1 MVEQR
6 SPKPLTGVRFPQ
18 PPPGGLPAAFFY
30 SKISL
35 MAKRKKTKE
44 ISAGYSKKPF
54 FDLEDQTKKAILA
67 ILFFSFAIIIFLSIW
82 HLAGPFGELVFRSFN
97 YLFGWGYFILPLVFL
112 MMAFEFLK
120 SRRKHIYFATIFG
133 AFLLFFSILGILELS
148 SSNNYAG
155 LAGYITVFSLNKIFG
170 FWASLVL
177 LISFVFISFIMTLNI
192 PLKIGRGE
200 DEEEGGEEETIQK
213 VKDEKPVEVNPVV
226 NQAIPKEEKQTA
238 LTKTVSRIIER
249 EREEDEFKIPKFIGS
264 AYKPPTIDLLERIE
278 NRPISGDIKANANII
293 RRTLQHFG
301 IEVEMGEVN
310 VGPAVTQYTL
320 RPAQGVK
327 LSKIVTLHND
337 LSLSL
342 AAHPLRIEAPIP
354 GKALV
359 GIEVPNKSIALVRL
373 GSLLGSENFK
383 KIGFLNFALG
393 RDVSGMPIFAD
404 LSKMPHLLIAGATGA
419 GKSVCIHTIV
429 TSLIWRNG
437 PSQLKFILIDPKR
450 VELAYYKDLPHLLTP
465 VISDGKKSV
474 NALRW
479 AVKEME
485 RRYEVLSDNNTRDI
499 VSFNNQVVKN
509 REPESFLPYLV
520 IIIDELA
527 DLMSAY
533 GREVEGTIIRI
544 AQMARAVG
552 IHLIVSTQRPSVEV
566 LTGLIKANITARIAL
581 QVPSQVDSRTILDM
595 SGAEKLLGNGDMLYM
610 SNDSSKPR
618 RLQGVFISEKEIKR
632 IVDCIAEKNPLIAAE
647 NEEFSIAENN
657 LSPALFKKGG
667 GGPDFYSDEFSDGA
681 DDELFEEAR
690 EVIFQAKKASASL
703 LQRRLRVGYARA
715 ARLLDILEE
724 KGFIGSGDGAKP
736 REVYLEKFDPPAGGP
751 DKENEI

>member
-1 MVEQR
+1 M
-6 SPKPLTGVRFPQ
+6 P
-18 PPPGGLPAAFFY
+18 
-30 SKISL
+30 
-35 MAKRKKTKE
+35 RKKKSK
-44 ISAGYSKKPF
+44 SAPTVSKKPF

-67 ILFFSFAIIIFLSIW
+67 ILFFSFAVVISLSIW
-82 HLAGPFGELVFRSFN
+82 HLAGPFGEMVFRVFN
-97 YLFGWGYFILPLVFL
+97 YLFGWGYFVLPLVFL
-112 MMAFEFLK
+112 IMAFEFLK

-133 AFLLFFSILGILELS
+133 AFLLFISILGILEMS
-148 SSNNYAG
+148 FSNNYAG
-155 LAGYITVFSLNKIFG
+155 LAGYITALSLNKIFG

-177 LISFVFISFIMTLNI
+177 LISFVFISLIMTLNI
-192 PLKIGRGE
+192 PLRIGRDEEE
-200 DEEEGGEEETIQK
+200 DEEEEKKEEEVT
-213 VKDEKPVEVNPVV
+213 EPVV
-226 NQAIPKEEKQTA
+226 NQAVPKEEKQTLPA
-238 LTKTVSRIIER
+238 RAVSKVEK
-249 EREEDEFKIPKFIGS
+249 EEGEFKIPRFIGS
-264 AYKPPTIDLLERIE
+264 AYKPPVIDLVERME
-278 NRPISGDIKANANII
+278 SRPLSGDIKANANII
-293 RRTLQHFG
+293 KRTLQHFG

-310 VGPAVTQYTL
+310 VGPTVTQYTL

-337 LSLSL
+337 LALAL

-373 GSLLGSENFK
+373 GSLLGSESFGK
-383 KIGFLNFALG
+383 SGLLNFALG

-419 GKSVCIHTIV
+419 GKSVCIHALI

-450 VELAYYKDLPHLLTP
+450 VELAYYRDLPHLLTP
-465 VISDGKKSV
+465 VISDGKKSI

-485 RRYEVLSDNNTRDI
+485 RRYEILSDYNARDI
-499 VSFNNQVVKN
+499 VGFNNQIIKN
-509 REPESFLPYLV
+509 RELESFMPYLI

-527 DLMSAY
+527 DLMAAY

-566 LTGLIKANITARIAL
+566 LTGLIKANITARVAL
-581 QVPSQVDSRTILDM
+581 QVPSQIDSRTILDM
-595 SGAEKLLGNGDMLYM
+595 AGAEKLLGNGDMLYM

-632 IVDCIAEKNPLIAAE
+632 IVDYIAEKNPLAAT
-647 NEEFSIAENN
+647 EEKEFPVAENN
-657 LSPALFKKGG
+657 LQPESGSL
-667 GGPDFYSDEFSDGA
+667 DEFSESI
-681 DDELFEEAR
+681 DDELFEEAK

-724 KGFIGSGDGAKP
+724 KDFIGPGDGAKP
-736 REVYLEKFDPPAGGP
+736 REVYLEKFDPASAGQ
-751 DKENEI
+751 DKEDEI

>member
-1 MVEQR
+1 M
-6 SPKPLTGVRFPQ
+6 P
-18 PPPGGLPAAFFY
+18 
-30 SKISL
+30 
-35 MAKRKKTKE
+35 RKKKLK
-44 ISAGYSKKPF
+44 SAPTVSKKPL

-67 ILFFSFAIIIFLSIW
+67 ILFFSFAVIVSLSIW
-82 HLAGPFGELVFRSFN
+82 HLAGPFGEMVFKGFN
-97 YLFGWGYFILPLVFL
+97 YLFGWGYFALPLVFL
-112 MMAFEFLK
+112 IMAFEFLK
-120 SRRKHIYFATIFG
+120 SHRKHIYFATIFG
-133 AFLLFFSILGILELS
+133 AFLLFVSILGILELS

-155 LAGYITVFSLNKIFG
+155 LTGYITALSLNKIFG

-177 LISFVFISFIMTLNI
+177 LISFVFISLIMTLNI
-192 PLKIGRGE
+192 PLRIGRDA
-200 DEEEGGEEETIQK
+200 DEEGEEEE
-213 VKDEKPVEVNPVV
+213 EKEKKEEEVTEPVV
-226 NQAIPKEEKQTA
+226 NQAIAKEEKQILPA
-238 LTKTVSRIIER
+238 KAASKVEK
-249 EREEDEFKIPKFIGS
+249 EEDEFKIPKFIGS

-293 RRTLQHFG
+293 KRTLQHFG
-301 IEVEMGEVN
+301 VEVEMGEVN

-327 LSKIVTLHND
+327 LSKIVALHND
-337 LSLSL
+337 LALAL

-373 GSLLGSENFK
+373 GSLLGSESFEK
-383 KIGFLNFALG
+383 LGLLNFALG

-419 GKSVCIHTIV
+419 GKSVCIHAII

-450 VELAYYKDLPHLLTP
+450 VELAYYRDLPHLLTP

-485 RRYEVLSDNNTRDI
+485 RRYEILSDNNARDI
-499 VSFNNQVVKN
+499 VGFNNQVVKN
-509 REPESFLPYLV
+509 RESESFMPYL
-520 IIIDELA
+520 IIVIDELA
-527 DLMSAY
+527 DLMAAY
-533 GREVEGTIIRI
+533 NREVEGTIIRI

-595 SGAEKLLGNGDMLYM
+595 AGAEKLLGNGDMLYM

-632 IVDCIAEKNPLIAAE
+632 IANCVAEKNPLTAAE
-647 NEEFSIAENN
+647 NEEFPIAENN
-657 LSPALFKKGG
+657 LQPESGSL
-667 GGPDFYSDEFSDGA
+667 DEFSESI
-681 DDELFEEAR
+681 DDELFEAAK

-724 KGFIGSGDGAKP
+724 KNFIGPGDGAKP
-736 REVYLEKFDPPAGGP
+736 REVYLEKFDPAEAGQN
-751 DKENEI
+751 KEDEI

>member
-1 MVEQR
+1 M
-6 SPKPLTGVRFPQ
+6 P
-18 PPPGGLPAAFFY
+18 
-30 SKISL
+30 
-35 MAKRKKTKE
+35 RKKKLK
-44 ISAGYSKKPF
+44 SAPAVSKKLL

-67 ILFFSFAIIIFLSIW
+67 ILFFSFAVIISLSIW
-82 HLAGPFGELVFRSFN
+82 HLAGPFGEMVFRGFN
-97 YLFGWGYFILPLVFL
+97 YLFGWGYFALPLVFL
-112 MMAFEFLK
+112 IMAFEFLK

-133 AFLLFFSILGILELS
+133 AFLLFISILGILEMS

-155 LAGYITVFSLNKIFG
+155 LTGYIVALSLNKIFG

-177 LISFVFISFIMTLNI
+177 LISFIFISLIMTLNI
-192 PLKIGRGE
+192 PLKIGKNE
-200 DEEEGGEEETIQK
+200 DEEENEEEEETIQK
-213 VKDEKPVEVNPVV
+213 TKNEKSVEINPVV
-226 NQAIPKEEKQTA
+226 NQAIPKEEKRA
-238 LTKTVSRIIER
+238 LVSEAGKPSFAKAT
-249 EREEDEFKIPKFIGS
+249 EGREEDEFKIPKFIGS

-293 RRTLQHFG
+293 KRTLQHFG

-337 LSLSL
+337 LALAL

-373 GSLLGSENFK
+373 GSLLGSESFEK
-383 KIGFLNFALG
+383 LGFLNFALG

-419 GKSVCIHTIV
+419 GKSVCIHAII

-450 VELAYYKDLPHLLTP
+450 VELAYYRNLPHLLTP
-465 VISDGKKSV
+465 VINDGKKSI

-485 RRYEVLSDNNTRDI
+485 RRYETLSDYNARDI
-499 VSFNNQVVKN
+499 VGFNNQIIKN
-509 REPESFLPYLV
+509 REPESFMPYL
-520 IIIDELA
+520 IIVIDELA
-527 DLMSAY
+527 DLMAAY

-581 QVPSQVDSRTILDM
+581 QVPSQIDSRTILDM
-595 SGAEKLLGNGDMLYM
+595 AGAEKLLGNGDMLYM

-618 RLQGVFISEKEIKR
+618 RIQGVFISEKEIKK
-632 IVDCIAEKNPLIAAE
+632 IADYVAEKNPLTAAE
-647 NEEFSIAENN
+647 NEEFPIAENN
-657 LSPALFKKGG
+657 LQPESGSL
-667 GGPDFYSDEFSDGA
+667 DEFSESI
-681 DDELFEEAR
+681 DDELFEAAK

-724 KGFIGSGDGAKP
+724 KDFIGPGDGAKP
-736 REVYLEKFDPPAGGP
+736 REVYLEKFDPPTGGQ
-751 DKENEI
+751 DKEDEI

>member
-1 MVEQR
+1 M
-6 SPKPLTGVRFPQ
+6 P
-18 PPPGGLPAAFFY
+18 
-30 SKISL
+30 
-35 MAKRKKTKE
+35 RKKKLK
-44 ISAGYSKKPF
+44 SAPAVSRKLL

-67 ILFFSFAIIIFLSIW
+67 ILFFSFAVIVSLSIW
-82 HLAGPFGELVFRSFN
+82 HKAGPFGEMVFRGFN
-97 YLFGWGYFILPLVFL
+97 YLFGWGYFALPLVFL

-133 AFLLFFSILGILELS
+133 AFLLFVSILGILEMS
-148 SSNNYAG
+148 FSNNYAG
-155 LAGYITVFSLNKIFG
+155 LTGYVTALSLNKIFG

-177 LISFVFISFIMTLNI
+177 LISFVFISLIMTLNI
-192 PLKIGRGE
+192 PLRIGRDA
-200 DEEEGGEEETIQK
+200 DEEEGEEEETTQK
-213 VKDEKPVEVNPVV
+213 VKDEKLVEINPVV
-226 NQAIPKEEKQTA
+226 NQAIPKEEKQA
-238 LTKTVSRIIER
+238 ILAKPVSKMEK
-249 EREEDEFKIPKFIGS
+249 EEDEFKIPKFIGS

-293 RRTLQHFG
+293 KRTLQHFG

-337 LSLSL
+337 LALAL

-373 GSLLGSENFK
+373 GSLLGSESFEK
-383 KIGFLNFALG
+383 LGLLNFALG

-419 GKSVCIHTIV
+419 GKSVCIQAII

-450 VELAYYKDLPHLLTP
+450 VELAYYRDLPHLLTP
-465 VISDGKKSV
+465 VISDGKKSI

-485 RRYEVLSDNNTRDI
+485 RRYEILSDNNVRDI
-499 VSFNNQVVKN
+499 VNFNNQVVKN
-509 REPESFLPYLV
+509 RESESFMPYL
-520 IIIDELA
+520 IIVIDELA
-527 DLMSAY
+527 DLMAAY
-533 GREVEGTIIRI
+533 NREVEGTIIRI

-595 SGAEKLLGNGDMLYM
+595 AGAEKLLGNGDMLYM

-618 RLQGVFISEKEIKR
+618 RIQGVFISEKEIKR
-632 IVDCIAEKNPLIAAE
+632 ITNCVAEKNPLTAAE
-647 NEEFSIAENN
+647 NEEFPIAENN
-657 LSPALFKKGG
+657 LQSESGSL
-667 GGPDFYSDEFSDGA
+667 DEFSESI
-681 DDELFEEAR
+681 DDELFEAAK

-724 KGFIGSGDGAKP
+724 RDFIGPGDGAKP
-736 REVYLEKFDPPAGGP
+736 REVYLDKFNPPAIGQ
-751 DKENEI
+751 DKEDEI

>member
-1 MVEQR
+1 MSR
-6 SPKPLTGVRFPQ
+6 
-18 PPPGGLPAAFFY
+18 
-30 SKISL
+30 
-35 MAKRKKTKE
+35 RKKLK
-44 ISAGYSKKPF
+44 SALAVSKKPL

-67 ILFFSFAIIIFLSIW
+67 ILFFSFAIVISLSIW
-82 HLAGPFGELVFRSFN
+82 HLAGPFGELVFKGFN
-97 YLFGWGYFILPLVFL
+97 YLFGWGYFALPVVFL
-112 MMAFEFLK
+112 IMAFEFLK

-133 AFLLFFSILGILELS
+133 AFLLFVSALGILKMSFL
-148 SSNNYAG
+148 NNYAG
-155 LAGYITVFSLNKIFG
+155 LTGYIVALSLNKIFG

-177 LISFVFISFIMTLNI
+177 LISFVFISLIMTLNI
-192 PLKIGRGE
+192 PLRIGRDE
-200 DEEEGGEEETIQK
+200 DEEEDEEEEETIQK
-213 VKDEKPVEVNPVV
+213 VKDEKSVEINPVV
-226 NQAIPKEEKQTA
+226 NQAIPKEEKQA
-238 LTKTVSRIIER
+238 ILAKSVSKIEK
-249 EREEDEFKIPKFIGS
+249 EEDEFKISKFIS
-264 AYKPPTIDLLERIE
+264 NVYKPPTIDLLERIE
-278 NRPISGDIKANANII
+278 GRPISGDIKANANII
-293 RRTLQHFG
+293 KRTLQHFG

-310 VGPAVTQYTL
+310 VGPTVTQYTL

-337 LSLSL
+337 LALAL

-373 GSLLGSENFK
+373 GSLLDSENFK
-383 KIGFLNFALG
+383 KLDLLNFALG

-419 GKSVCIHTIV
+419 GKSVCIHAII
-429 TSLIWRNG
+429 TSLIWRNS

-450 VELAYYKDLPHLLTP
+450 VELAYYRDLPHLLTP
-465 VISDGKKSV
+465 VISDGKKSI

-485 RRYEVLSDNNTRDI
+485 RRYEILSDYHARDI
-499 VSFNNQVVKN
+499 IDFNNQVIKN
-509 REPESFLPYLV
+509 RELESFMPYLV
-520 IIIDELA
+520 IVIDELA
-527 DLMSAY
+527 DLMAAY

-566 LTGLIKANITARIAL
+566 LTGLIKANITARVAL
-581 QVPSQVDSRTILDM
+581 QVPSQIDSRTILDM
-595 SGAEKLLGNGDMLYM
+595 AGAEKLLGNGDMLYM

-618 RLQGVFISEKEIKR
+618 RIQGVFISGKEIKR
-632 IVDCIAEKNPLIAAE
+632 IANYVAEKNLLTAAE
-647 NEEFSIAENN
+647 NEEFLIAENN
-657 LSPALFKKGG
+657 LQPELGSV
-667 GGPDFYSDEFSDGA
+667 DEFSESI
-681 DDELFEEAR
+681 DDELFEAAK

-724 KGFIGSGDGAKP
+724 KDLIGPGDGAKP
-736 REVYLEKFDPPAGGP
+736 REVYLEKFDLPINGQ
-751 DKENEI
+751 DKEDEI

>member
-1 MVEQR
+1 MSR
-6 SPKPLTGVRFPQ
+6 
-18 PPPGGLPAAFFY
+18 
-30 SKISL
+30 
-35 MAKRKKTKE
+35 RKKLK
-44 ISAGYSKKPF
+44 SAPTVSKKPL

-67 ILFFSFAIIIFLSIW
+67 ILFFSFAIVISLSIW
-82 HLAGPFGELVFRSFN
+82 HLAGPFGELVFKGFN
-97 YLFGWGYFILPLVFL
+97 YLFGWGYFALPVVFL
-112 MMAFEFLK
+112 IMAFEFLK

-133 AFLLFFSILGILELS
+133 AFLLFVSALGILKMSFL
-148 SSNNYAG
+148 NNYAG
-155 LAGYITVFSLNKIFG
+155 LTGYIVALSLNKIFG

-177 LISFVFISFIMTLNI
+177 LISFVFISLIMTLNI
-192 PLKIGRGE
+192 PLRIGRDE
-200 DEEEGGEEETIQK
+200 DEEEDEEEEETIQK
-213 VKDEKPVEVNPVV
+213 VKDEKSVEINPVV
-226 NQAIPKEEKQTA
+226 NQAIPKEEKQA
-238 LTKTVSRIIER
+238 ILAKSVSKIEK
-249 EREEDEFKIPKFIGS
+249 EEDEFKISKFIS
-264 AYKPPTIDLLERIE
+264 NVYKPPTIDLLERIE
-278 NRPISGDIKANANII
+278 GRPISGDIKANANII
-293 RRTLQHFG
+293 KRTLQHFG

-310 VGPAVTQYTL
+310 VGPTVTQYTL

-337 LSLSL
+337 LALAL

-373 GSLLGSENFK
+373 GSLLDSENFK
-383 KIGFLNFALG
+383 KLDLLNFALG

-419 GKSVCIHTIV
+419 GKSVCIHAII
-429 TSLIWRNG
+429 TSLIWRNS

-450 VELAYYKDLPHLLTP
+450 VELAYYRDLPHLLTP
-465 VISDGKKSV
+465 VISDGKKSI

-485 RRYEVLSDNNTRDI
+485 RRYEILSDYHARDI
-499 VSFNNQVVKN
+499 IDFNNQVIKN
-509 REPESFLPYLV
+509 RELESFMPYLV
-520 IIIDELA
+520 IVIDELA
-527 DLMSAY
+527 DLMAAY

-566 LTGLIKANITARIAL
+566 LTGLIKANITARVAL
-581 QVPSQVDSRTILDM
+581 QVPSQIDSRTILDM
-595 SGAEKLLGNGDMLYM
+595 AGAEKLLGNGDMLYM

-618 RLQGVFISEKEIKR
+618 RIQGVFISGKEIKK
-632 IVDCIAEKNPLIAAE
+632 IANYVAEKNLLTAAE
-647 NEEFSIAENN
+647 NEEFLIAENN
-657 LSPALFKKGG
+657 LQPELGSL
-667 GGPDFYSDEFSDGA
+667 DEFSESI
-681 DDELFEEAR
+681 DDELFEAAK

-724 KGFIGSGDGAKP
+724 KDLIGPGDGAKP
-736 REVYLEKFDPPAGGP
+736 REVYLEKFDLPIDRQ
-751 DKENEI
+751 DKEDEI